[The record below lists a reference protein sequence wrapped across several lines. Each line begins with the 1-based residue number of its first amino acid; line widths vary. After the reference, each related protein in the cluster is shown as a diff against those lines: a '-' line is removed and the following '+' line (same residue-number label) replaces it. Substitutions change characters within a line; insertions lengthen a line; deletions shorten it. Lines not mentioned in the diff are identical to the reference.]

1 MNDAIITTIISS
13 ALLLIGTIIT
23 VVSTSNKNRII
34 AEQEQ
39 KLLKAE
45 IKDLKER
52 VDEHNNYAIEI
63 PLIKKDISYIK
74 EQLNNGRSA

>member
-13 ALLLIGTIIT
+13 ALLLVGTIIT
-23 VVSTSNKNRII
+23 VVFESNKSRII
-34 AEQEQ
+34 AEQER
-39 KLLKAE
+39 KLLKDE
-45 IKDLKER
+45 LKELKER

-74 EQLNNGRSA
+74 EQIKNGRSA